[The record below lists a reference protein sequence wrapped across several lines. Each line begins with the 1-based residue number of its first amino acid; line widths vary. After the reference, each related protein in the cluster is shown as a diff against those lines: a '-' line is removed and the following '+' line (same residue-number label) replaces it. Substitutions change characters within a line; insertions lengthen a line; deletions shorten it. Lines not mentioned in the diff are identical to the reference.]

1 MVGERLEEIVEHL
14 RVEAVLRE
22 SEENLRYL
30 SSRLLKAQEEER
42 QRISFGLH
50 DELGQDLAAL
60 IIQQKSIDS
69 GTAMTRV

>member
-1 MVGERLEEIVEHL
+1 VVWERLEEIVEHL

-30 SSRLLKAQEEER
+30 SSSLLKAQAEEQ

>member
-1 MVGERLEEIVEHL
+1 VVGERLEEIVEHL
-14 RVEAVLRE
+14 RVEAALRE

-30 SSRLLKAQEEER
+30 SSSLLKAQEKEQ